1 MVGGR
6 LNGQLVSSKVKS
18 SLMVEIGL
26 ARESLLGKLT
36 RLGFVRLRDLMIKCA

>member
-1 MVGGR
+1 M
-6 LNGQLVSSKVKS
+6 NGQLVSSKVKS

-36 RLGFVRLRDLMIKCA
+36 GLGLVRLRDLMIKCA